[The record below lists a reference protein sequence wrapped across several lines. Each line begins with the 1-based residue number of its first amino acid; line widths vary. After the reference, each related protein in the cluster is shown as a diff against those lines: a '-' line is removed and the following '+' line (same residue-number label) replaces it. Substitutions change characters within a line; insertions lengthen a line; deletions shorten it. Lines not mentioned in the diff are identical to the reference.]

1 MRLFSRSKWLS
12 AVSSLLLSVLISL
25 FTFSFAC
32 AELALD
38 PVDPEWELQ
47 KDEDNIQVYFK
58 GVKGSDVQA
67 FMGKTIMSASV
78 SSIVKVMKTDA
89 TCVDWVQGCINAYD
103 IEGSTFSNAHQYG
116 INHLPWP
123 ADDRDYVNQVSTVN
137 NVQTGDVTISLK
149 AVEGIIPLSDRVR
162 ITNMN
167 IKYYLSPL
175 SDNKTEVIWI
185 QHTEP
190 GGNIPDW
197 LVNMLLIDIPFY
209 SLTRL
214 EEVARK
220 PEYSAAEFLYNE
232 DRHVIG
238 FK

>member
-1 MRLFSRSKWLS
+1 MTLFRSNTLFRAFS
-12 AVSSLLLSVLISL
+12 SVLLIFLSC
-25 FTFSFAC
+25 SFAY
-32 AELALD
+32 AEPALD
-38 PVDPEWELQ
+38 PNDPEWELQ
-47 KDEDNIQVYFK
+47 KDEGEIQVFFK
-58 GVKGSDVQA
+58 DVEGSDIQA
-67 FMGKTIMSASV
+67 FMGKTVMSASV

-89 TCVDWVQGCINAYD
+89 TCVDWVQGCISARD
-103 IEGSTFSNAHQYG
+103 VEGSTFREAMQYG

-137 NVQTGDVTISLK
+137 NIETDEIIISLE
-149 AVEGIIPLSDRVR
+149 AVKGHVPISDNVR
-162 ITNMN
+162 LTKMN
-167 IKYYLSPL
+167 IRYYLSPI
-175 SDNKTEVIWI
+175 SNNKTEVIWV

-214 EEVARK
+214 EDVAQK
-220 PEYSAAEFLYNE
+220 PEYSSAEFLYNE
-232 DRHVIG
+232 DRQIVG